1 MVTGWFVGCNNSP
14 TLSADYADFADF
26 FNLGNLQCLRIA
38 FDLSFL
44 KQIFSRENLWALL
57 LCLIL
62 IALVIFTADSS
73 PTWIYQ
79 GF

>member
-1 MVTGWFVGCNNSP
+1 MKKILNV
-14 TLSADYADFADF
+14 
-26 FNLGNLQCLRIA
+26 
-38 FDLSFL
+38 
-44 KQIFSRENLWALL
+44 IFSRENILAIL

-62 IALVIFTADSS
+62 IALVIFTADTS

>member
-1 MVTGWFVGCNNSP
+1 MKRI
-14 TLSADYADFADF
+14 LS
-26 FNLGNLQCLRIA
+26 IV
-38 FDLSFL
+38 
-44 KQIFSRENLWALL
+44 FSRENVLAIL

-62 IALVIFTADSS
+62 IALVIFTADTS

>member
-1 MVTGWFVGCNNSP
+1 MKKIYE
-14 TLSADYADFADF
+14 A
-26 FNLGNLQCLRIA
+26 
-38 FDLSFL
+38 
-44 KQIFSRENLWALL
+44 IFTRENLLALL

-62 IALVIFTADSS
+62 IALVIFTADTS

>member
-1 MVTGWFVGCNNSP
+1 MKKLSQ
-14 TLSADYADFADF
+14 TLFT
-26 FNLGNLQCLRIA
+26 
-38 FDLSFL
+38 
-44 KQIFSRENLWALL
+44 RENLLALL

-62 IALVIFTADSS
+62 IALVIFTADAS

>member
-1 MVTGWFVGCNNSP
+1 VKK
-14 TLSADYADFADF
+14 
-26 FNLGNLQCLRIA
+26 IA
-38 FDLSFL
+38 
-44 KQIFSRENLWALL
+44 QILLTRENLFALL

-62 IALVIFTADSS
+62 IALLIFTADTS

>member
-1 MVTGWFVGCNNSP
+1 MKKIIRKLLDILFT
-14 TLSADYADFADF
+14 
-26 FNLGNLQCLRIA
+26 
-38 FDLSFL
+38 
-44 KQIFSRENLWALL
+44 RENLLALL

-62 IALVIFTADSS
+62 IALVIFTADTS

>member
-1 MVTGWFVGCNNSP
+1 MKKLAQV
-14 TLSADYADFADF
+14 
-26 FNLGNLQCLRIA
+26 
-38 FDLSFL
+38 
-44 KQIFSRENLWALL
+44 IFTRENLLAVL

-62 IALVIFTADSS
+62 IALVIFTADTS

>member
-1 MVTGWFVGCNNSP
+1 M
-14 TLSADYADFADF
+14 
-26 FNLGNLQCLRIA
+26 
-38 FDLSFL
+38 
-44 KQIFSRENLWALL
+44 KKIFSRENLYAIL

-62 IALVIFTADSS
+62 IALTIATADTS

>member
-1 MVTGWFVGCNNSP
+1 MKKLW
-14 TLSADYADFADF
+14 A
-26 FNLGNLQCLRIA
+26 I
-38 FDLSFL
+38 
-44 KQIFSRENLWALL
+44 IFTKENLLALL

-62 IALVIFTADSS
+62 IALVIFTADNS

>member
-1 MVTGWFVGCNNSP
+1 MKKIS
-14 TLSADYADFADF
+14 S
-26 FNLGNLQCLRIA
+26 I
-38 FDLSFL
+38 
-44 KQIFSRENLWALL
+44 IFTRENLLALV

-62 IALVIFTADSS
+62 IALVIFTADTS

>member
-1 MVTGWFVGCNNSP
+1 MNR
-14 TLSADYADFADF
+14 LIKK
-26 FNLGNLQCLRIA
+26 L
-38 FDLSFL
+38 FDVLFT
-44 KQIFSRENLWALL
+44 RENLLALL

-62 IALVIFTADSS
+62 ITLVIFTADTS

>member
-1 MVTGWFVGCNNSP
+1 MKK
-14 TLSADYADFADF
+14 
-26 FNLGNLQCLRIA
+26 IA
-38 FDLSFL
+38 ELLFT
-44 KQIFSRENLWALL
+44 RENLFALL

-62 IALVIFTADSS
+62 IALVIFTADTS

>member
-1 MVTGWFVGCNNSP
+1 MRKLYRSLFTE
-14 TLSADYADFADF
+14 
-26 FNLGNLQCLRIA
+26 
-38 FDLSFL
+38 
-44 KQIFSRENLWALL
+44 ENLLAVL

-62 IALVIFTADSS
+62 ILLVIFTADVS